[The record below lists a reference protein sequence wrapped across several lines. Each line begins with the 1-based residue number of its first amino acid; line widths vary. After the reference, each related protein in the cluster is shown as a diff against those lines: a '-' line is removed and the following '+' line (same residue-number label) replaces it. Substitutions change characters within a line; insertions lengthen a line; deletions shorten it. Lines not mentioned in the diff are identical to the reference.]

1 MIRYPMAFSKRRE
14 ERLAA
19 KAAKAAAPSDALDQL
34 ASETL
39 ASETLASQTLASQT
53 HTEDPLEAL
62 LDEQSDSEFGDLILR
77 DAARKRAGQS
87 VKLAEWT
94 AQDFSSIYVRFRP
107 HLERHA
113 RRFLNN
119 PSQVDEVVQDA
130 FLYLMVSLPELDSEI
145 GVLRFLK
152 WKTRLLALDVIR
164 ASGRAYINS
173 IDDVPEPE
181 SAEPEVSSYLE
192 QQDDAAVVRL
202 ALSKLN
208 PRHREVLIASMYEE
222 KSTEQIAAQVGLSE
236 NATRQLIF
244 RARSAFKKALI
255 GDVDTTGMSAGAIL
269 SVAARKAAQES
280 KKIGASAMALIALVV
295 LSLTVFPGL
304 NRTPADQLA
313 GNQETPSNQSELE
326 VAPKPENGVV
336 DDTAGSGASGS
347 DDGSGNGAT
356 GDGSSSAT
364 DTGNGT
370 ASTSGDGSSP
380 NSSGSSGPGT
390 TASPTPTPAASPNES
405 PFSESNLRS
414 IFDSRT
420 TSSLFVLDEKLVVFA
435 DNGVS
440 ASFVFNPT
448 ASEPF
453 KEVFAEFEIGSAFFA
468 AYPDS
473 STWLKATNA
482 AETELF
488 VYEGTLNYVFDE
500 KGKVWSRSALAKG
513 TLRIEVYIP
522 KGSSS
527 ASEVRLTIVE
537 AKNPN

>member
-1 MIRYPMAFSKRRE
+1 MAFSKRRE
-14 ERLAA
+14 ERQAA
-19 KAAKAAAPSDALDQL
+19 KAAKAAAPSQEKEFLMP
-34 ASETL
+34 
-39 ASETLASQTLASQT
+39 
-53 HTEDPLEAL
+53 EDPLETL

-77 DAARKRAGQS
+77 DAARKRSGQS

-164 ASGRAYINS
+164 ASGKAYINS

-280 KKIGASAMALIALVV
+280 KKIGASAMALIALLV

-304 NRTPADQLA
+304 NRTPTDQLA
-313 GNQETPSNQSELE
+313 GNQENPSNQAELE
-326 VAPKPENGVV
+326 LAPTPDNGIV
-336 DDTAGSGASGS
+336 DDSQGSPSATDSSDGTSSAAGAEDGSGASGS
-347 DDGSGNGAT
+347 
-356 GDGSSSAT
+356 
-364 DTGNGT
+364 
-370 ASTSGDGSSP
+370 STSGSAEGETAA
-380 NSSGSSGPGT
+380 SGSGDASSDASGTQVAKTPT
-390 TASPTPTPAASPNES
+390 ATQTASPAPKES
-405 PFSESNLRS
+405 PFSDANLRG

-420 TSSLFVLDEKLVVFA
+420 SSSLFLLDEKLVVFA

-440 ASFVFNPT
+440 ATFQFNPT
-448 ASEPF
+448 TETPF
-453 KEVFAEFEIGSAFFA
+453 KDVFVEFEIGDAIFA
-468 AYPDS
+468 AYPNNPE
-473 STWLKATNA
+473 WLRATDPQGQ
-482 AETELF
+482 ERF
-488 VYEGTLNYVFDE
+488 VYFGALNYIYDE
-500 KGKVWSRSALAKG
+500 KGKIWSKTELAKG
-513 TLRIEVYIP
+513 TLRIEVILEKSSLRVKQVLLAVLS
-522 KGSSS
+522 KG
-527 ASEVRLTIVE
+527 
-537 AKNPN
+537 